1 MSPGDM
7 PGRWRKRGGLSGGSA
22 PQTRFG
28 KRVPPGARLVVC
40 VVLAALA
47 FGARSAETLA
57 VLAAVNALHAFLFC
71 GWSGGVWRDG
81 GKLFAWQTVTIVGL
95 YLLRFGG
102 EGLWP
107 GVRTSGQLFLAF
119 LPGMVFLQSVPQS
132 RLIETLN
139 RIMPYRAAFVLS
151 TSMRFIPLVLRE
163 VRSIHEAQVLR
174 GARILPRDLLRPWNW
189 PDLVHCVLVP
199 AVIQSL
205 ALAGE
210 IATAARAR
218 DFGSGDR
225 RTYWPGA

>member
-1 MSPGDM
+1 MLT
-7 PGRWRKRGGLSGGSA
+7 GRLRKRGGLSGGTG
-22 PQTRFG
+22 PQTRIG
-28 KRVPPGARLVVC
+28 KLIPPGARLIIC
-40 VVLAALA
+40 VLLAALA
-47 FGARSAETLA
+47 FGARSAETLVALA
-57 VLAAVNALHAFLFC
+57 VLNALHAILFC
-71 GWSGGVWRDG
+71 GWSCAVWRDA
-81 GKLFAWQTVTIVGL
+81 GKLFAWQTATIVGL

-132 RLIETLN
+132 RLIQTLN

-174 GARILPRDLLRPWNW
+174 GAKILPRDLLRPWNW

-205 ALAGE
+205 ALAAE

-218 DFGSGDR
+218 DFGKEER
-225 RTYWPGA
+225 RTYWTGR

>member
-1 MSPGDM
+1 MFPGDM
-7 PGRWRKRGGLSGGSA
+7 PARLRGRGATS
-22 PQTRFG
+22 QTWLG

-57 VLAAVNALHAFLFC
+57 ALTAVNALHALLFC
-71 GWSGGVWRDG
+71 GWVCAVWRDG
-81 GKLFAWQTVTIVGL
+81 GKLFAWQTATIVGL

-107 GVRTSGQLFLAF
+107 GIQTSGQLFLAF

-132 RLIETLN
+132 RLVQTLN
-139 RIMPYRAAFVLS
+139 RIMPYQAAFVLC

-163 VRSIHEAQVLR
+163 VRSIHEAQLLR

-205 ALAGE
+205 ALAAE
-210 IATAARAR
+210 IAAAARAR
-218 DFGSGDR
+218 DFGTRER